1 MLCIKVIDNRKERR
15 ESLATWLSGLGHQVF
30 AYESADAERNDDQA
44 CNTQVIFIHV
54 GEHQK
59 EALNAVQSYDKS
71 IHIVGY
77 TADVRTAERA
87 YLSVEASSSN
97 FCLYRQIYAS
107 TATVQD
113 PPQSVQSDFKSYLAT
128 IQAGGDLCKS
138 LNSFNKILESKL
150 DMLAMIAK
158 GVPAEEVLNSVSGLV
173 LGDHFDQI
181 SNKPSD
187 AGNLTQQS
195 SGVIGSSDIDLKNLI
210 NDALN
215 SHDNFIKLR
224 NLFFPE

>member
-15 ESLATWLSGLGHQVF
+15 ESLATWLSALGHQVF
-30 AYESADAERNDDQA
+30 AYESADAERKDDQA
-44 CNTQVIFIHV
+44 CSTQVIFIHV

-59 EALNAVQSYDKS
+59 EAHNVVQSYDKS
-71 IHIVGY
+71 IHLVGY

-97 FCLYRQIYAS
+97 FCLYRKIYAN

-113 PPQSVQSDFKSYLAT
+113 PPQSVQSDFKSYLAG

-138 LNSFNKILESKL
+138 LNSFNKVLEAKL
-150 DMLAMIAK
+150 DMLAMISK
-158 GVPAEEVLNSVSGLV
+158 GVSAEEVLNSVSGLV
-173 LGDHFDQI
+173 LGDYFDEL
-181 SNKPSD
+181 SGKPSE
-187 AGNLTQQS
+187 AENLTQQS
-195 SGVIGSSDIDLKNLI
+195 SGVKGSSALDLGILV

-215 SHDNFIKLR
+215 NHDDLIKLR